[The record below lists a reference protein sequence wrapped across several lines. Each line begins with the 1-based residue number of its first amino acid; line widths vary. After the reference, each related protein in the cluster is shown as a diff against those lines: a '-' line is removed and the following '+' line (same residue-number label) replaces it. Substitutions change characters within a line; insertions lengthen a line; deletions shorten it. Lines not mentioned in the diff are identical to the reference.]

1 MKPPLWIWIV
11 LHVVFAL
18 NEEQKKFIVEKH
30 NVYRSQVDPS
40 ASDMMALRWSKSLE
54 DLAKSYAAKCIWEH
68 NENRGLRG
76 ENLFLMTGTGL
87 DLELGLG
94 DWYQEHKFYNFTSL
108 ECEDGKMCSH
118 YTQMVWADTEKVGCG
133 HHFCEKIKGY
143 DVPKVHF
150 LVCNYEPPGNY
161 IGMKLYKEGSSCA
174 NCPAQSVCNGSLC
187 EKDKELEDT
196 SPSPDIIETESQSDV
211 SIKPSVWVAGMTTDP
226 TEMESPEPVR
236 SFGPSLTLASR
247 DDVPDVTTK
256 MVDILVLATEDT
268 SLAHVTEEINPTQL
282 PENDSTSRKNQ
293 DAGLTQNAADSR
305 TSPSINNDNQLLTE
319 RSSTQFITNTPRS
332 FQSPV
337 TDFTASP
344 LIVTKNGKANTTP
357 SPTHQPSSLQNQM
370 PTDSQTDR
378 QETNTEKDLWTGTA
392 TANMPPQ
399 ISANGAKTTL
409 SPVSTAT
416 STTTQPKAI
425 PSSQH
430 SLPSHHATAS
440 PTKPKPT
447 PVPVKTLR
455 EQKQKDAPAP
465 VPRPNHKPK
474 AGKAKSQ
481 QSTNSVSD
489 RKTNISAQSQKW
501 NILSKSSGCRNA
513 QFTDCFP
520 HVQTFAIFSWSHLAD
535 TWYCYW
541 RWKKIIHLAARED
554 GWTIIHV
561 PS

>member
-187 EKDKELEDT
+187 
-196 SPSPDIIETESQSDV
+196 
-211 SIKPSVWVAGMTTDP
+211 
-226 TEMESPEPVR
+226 
-236 SFGPSLTLASR
+236 
-247 DDVPDVTTK
+247 
-256 MVDILVLATEDT
+256 
-268 SLAHVTEEINPTQL
+268 
-282 PENDSTSRKNQ
+282 
-293 DAGLTQNAADSR
+293 
-305 TSPSINNDNQLLTE
+305 
-319 RSSTQFITNTPRS
+319 
-332 FQSPV
+332 
-337 TDFTASP
+337 
-344 LIVTKNGKANTTP
+344 
-357 SPTHQPSSLQNQM
+357 
-370 PTDSQTDR
+370 
-378 QETNTEKDLWTGTA
+378 
-392 TANMPPQ
+392 
-399 ISANGAKTTL
+399 
-409 SPVSTAT
+409 
-416 STTTQPKAI
+416 
-425 PSSQH
+425 
-430 SLPSHHATAS
+430 
-440 PTKPKPT
+440 
-447 PVPVKTLR
+447 
-455 EQKQKDAPAP
+455 
-465 VPRPNHKPK
+465 
-474 AGKAKSQ
+474 
-481 QSTNSVSD
+481 
-489 RKTNISAQSQKW
+489 
-501 NILSKSSGCRNA
+501 GCRNA